1 MEFSYIVK
9 NENSEISQGT
19 ISAQNEEEAIG
30 NLQKQGLFISQIK
43 EIKQNNFLAGVTSV
57 KSKKVTLKEKIIF
70 TKQLAMMTSGGMP
83 LVEALK
89 SLQEEAEKEE
99 FKKIIGKITE
109 DVSGGSALS
118 KAMEK
123 YPKIF
128 PSLYTSVVVSGE
140 KSGKLAEVLERL
152 ADQYQKDYDLIT
164 KVKSAISYPLVIVCA
179 LIGVMILMLLFVIP
193 KLKKI
198 FDEMGVPL
206 PIFTRILLGTS
217 QAMVDYWYLF
227 LIGIIGLFILLRY
240 YFKTKSGRLF
250 WDKFKVKVPIFG
262 QLVIK
267 IYMARLCRTSGTL
280 VAAGLPMMD
289 ILNTNKEII
298 NNVYYKPSFDKIA
311 SDVESGITLSAAM
324 KKQKIFPS
332 MIPQMLSVAEK
343 SGKVEEIFFHLAD
356 FYDKEVEATTA
367 SLTSL
372 IEPILIIVIGSGV
385 GLAVVSVIMP
395 IYNIGSAIK

>member
-9 NENSEISQGT
+9 NENGEINKGT
-19 ISAQNEEEAIG
+19 IKASDEHAATN

-43 EIKQNNFLAGVTSV
+43 EIKQNNFLGGGFSL
-57 KSKKVTLKEKIIF
+57 KSKKVSLKEKIIF

-83 LVEALK
+83 LIEALK

-99 FKKIIGKITE
+99 FKRIIGQITE

-123 YPKIF
+123 FPKVF
-128 PSLYTSVVVSGE
+128 PPLYTSVVVSGE

-152 ADQYQKDYDLIT
+152 ADQYQKDYDLLA
-164 KVKSAISYPLVIVCA
+164 KVKSAISYPLVVVSSLVI
-179 LIGVMILMLLFVIP
+179 VMIVLLIFVIP

-217 QAMVDYWYLF
+217 QALVDYWYVF
-227 LIGIIGLFILLRY
+227 LIVLIGLFFFGRY
-240 YFKTKSGRLF
+240 YFKTKSGRFF

-262 QLVIK
+262 QLVQK

-289 ILNTNKEII
+289 ILATNKEII
-298 NNVYYKPSFDKIA
+298 NNTYYRPSFEKI
-311 SDVESGITLSAAM
+311 SKDVESGVTLSAAM
-324 KKQKIFPS
+324 RKQNIFPL

-356 FYDKEVEATTA
+356 FYDKEVETTTA
-367 SLTSL
+367 TLTSL
-372 IEPILIIVIGSGV
+372 IEPILIVVIGAGV

-395 IYNIGSAIK
+395 IYNLTEVIK

>member
-1 MEFSYIVK
+1 MEFSYIAK
-9 NENSEISQGT
+9 SEKGEINKGT
-19 ISAQNEEEAIG
+19 ISAQDENAATA

-43 EIKQNNFLAGVTSV
+43 EIKQNKFLSGGFSL
-57 KSKKVTLKEKIIF
+57 KSKKITLKEKIIF

-83 LVEALK
+83 LVEALE

-99 FKKIIGKITE
+99 FKKIIGQVAE

-123 YPKIF
+123 HPKIF

-164 KVKSAISYPLVIVCA
+164 KVKSAISYPLVIVIA

-198 FDEMGVPL
+198 FDETGVEL

-217 QAMVDYWYLF
+217 QALVDYWYLF
-227 LIGIIGLFILLRY
+227 LIGLIGLFFILRY
-240 YFKTKSGRLF
+240 YFKTKSGQLL

-262 QLVIK
+262 QLVRK

-289 ILNTNKEII
+289 ILATNKEII
-298 NNVYYKPSFDKIA
+298 NNEYYKPSFDKIA
-311 SDVESGITLSAAM
+311 KDVESGVTLSAAM
-324 KKQKIFPS
+324 RKQKIFPL

-356 FYDKEVEATTA
+356 FYDKEVEATTG

-372 IEPILIIVIGSGV
+372 IEPILIIIVGAGV
-385 GLAVVSVIMP
+385 GLAVASVIMP